1 MDNFPLEFDFSLRE
15 LFSVIVNVMLS
26 ENQLDVG

>member
-1 MDNFPLEFDFSLRE
+1 MDNFSLQFEFSLCK

-26 ENQLDVG
+26 ENKLNAR